1 MANEHYF
8 SSTPESDLKL
18 RTIHAPIAGVEREL
32 VTSNGIFSPMRIDA
46 GTQVLLSN
54 VPAPPPGGNL
64 LDLGCGW
71 GPMALTLA
79 LESPHATVWAVD
91 VNERALDLVRAN
103 AKKLSILNINAV
115 LPADVPKDITFMT
128 IWSNPPIRVG
138 KGELHNILETWLPR
152 LELDADAWLVVQR
165 NLGSD
170 SLQRWM
176 ESTFPPN
183 FTFTRAN
190 THKGY
195 RVLRAR
201 RRALSAS

>member
-8 SSTPESDLKL
+8 SSSPESDLKL
-18 RTIHAPIAGVEREL
+18 RTIHATIAGVEREL
-32 VTSNGIFSPMRIDA
+32 VTSNGIFSPERIDA
-46 GTQVLLSN
+46 GTKVLLAN

-103 AKKLSILNINAV
+103 AEKLSIPNINAV
-115 LPADVPKDITFMT
+115 LPADVPEDITFMS

-138 KGELHNILETWLPR
+138 KNELHNILQTWLPR
-152 LELDADAWLVVQR
+152 LEYDADAWLVVQK

-176 ESTFPPN
+176 EATFPAS
-183 FTFTRAN
+183 FTFTRAATN
-190 THKGY
+190 KGY

-201 RRALSAS
+201 HHADND

>member
-8 SSTPESDLKL
+8 SSTPDSELKL
-18 RTIHAPIAGVEREL
+18 RTIHATIAGIEREL
-32 VTSNGIFSPMRIDA
+32 VTANGIFSPVRIDA

-103 AKKLSILNINAV
+103 AKKLSIPNINAV
-115 LPADVPKDITFMT
+115 LPADVPDDVTCMS

-138 KGELHNILETWLPR
+138 KDELHNILETWLPR

-176 ESTFPPN
+176 ESTFPDD
-183 FTFTRAN
+183 FTFSRAA
-190 THKGY
+190 TSKGY
-195 RVLRAR
+195 RLLKAR
-201 RRALSAS
+201 RRALAAI

>member
-8 SSTPESDLKL
+8 SSTPDSDLKL
-18 RTIHAPIAGVEREL
+18 RTIHATIAGVEREL
-32 VTSNGIFSPMRIDA
+32 VTANGIFSPVRIDA

-103 AKKLSILNINAV
+103 AKKLSIPNINAV
-115 LPADVPKDITFMT
+115 LPADVPEDITFMS

-138 KGELHNILETWLPR
+138 KDELHNILETWLPR

-176 ESTFPPN
+176 ESTFPED
-183 FTFTRAN
+183 FTFSRAA
-190 THKGY
+190 TSKGY
-195 RVLRAR
+195 RLLKAR
-201 RRALSAS
+201 RRALAAI